1 MSMETKHPRPTDSH
15 GEPGSGYERRD
26 VNVRALLKLGFWMA
40 VLIAATLVAMRWTFS
55 YFERVEP
62 LGPPASPFATT
73 RELPPS
79 PRLQAKP
86 RFELKDYCEV
96 QQREVETYGWIDRR
110 LGVVRIPIDHAMD
123 LVLERGLPTRSSQR
137 APAGAAAVTREPASV
152 PGGADSEGQ
161 CGYLAPQASE
171 AREK

>member
-1 MSMETKHPRPTDSH
+1 METKHPRPTDSH

-26 VNVRALLKLGFWMA
+26 VNVRAVLKLGFWMA

-86 RFELKDYCEV
+86 RFELKDYCEA
-96 QQREVETYGWIDRR
+96 QQREVKTYGWIDRR
-110 LGVVRIPIDHAMD
+110 LGVVRIPIDRAMD
-123 LVLERGLPTRSSQR
+123 LALERGLPTRSSAQP
-137 APAGAAAVTREPASV
+137 AAAGASIVTPEAASV
-152 PGGADSEGQ
+152 PGGADLEGQ
-161 CGYLAPQASE
+161 CGYLAPVTSE
-171 AREK
+171 RPEK

>member
-1 MSMETKHPRPTDSH
+1 METKHPRPADSH

-40 VLIAATLVAMRWTFS
+40 VLIAVTLVGMRWTFS

-62 LGPPASPFATT
+62 LGPPASPFVTT

-79 PRLQAKP
+79 PRLQATP
-86 RFELKDYCEV
+86 RLELKDYCEA
-96 QQREVETYGWIDRR
+96 QQRELKTYGWIDRR

-123 LVLERGLPTRSSQR
+123 LILERGLPIRSSPQ
-137 APAGAAAVTREPASV
+137 APAGAAVMIPEPASV

-161 CGYLAPQASE
+161 CGYLAPQPSGAP
-171 AREK
+171 EK